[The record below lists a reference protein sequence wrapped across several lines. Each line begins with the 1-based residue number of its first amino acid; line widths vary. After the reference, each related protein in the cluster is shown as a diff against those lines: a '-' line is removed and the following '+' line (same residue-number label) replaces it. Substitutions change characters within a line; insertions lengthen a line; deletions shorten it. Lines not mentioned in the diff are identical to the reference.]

1 MEQASI
7 RKGVFEMEYVPGM
20 KSIPTSEI
28 TPNDVLCG
36 RGGNINSHPGNE
48 RFRRIVES
56 KKRLYLTSRFKRE
69 KRVIA
74 CNIVDEIKAQ
84 NGRFLAKINV
94 TGSKR
99 GRKKAP
105 DPGWYE
111 VDIEKAREKTSQALR
126 ENASEI
132 RKELVAE
139 PETVTD
145 VVVLGATE
153 NDCSRVEECQTK
165 PALSAIISS
174 KLQQSKTDNDS
185 HSWIQEFQEIHMS
198 NSWNSFKTDLASFSS
213 LSNAFIPLTGS
224 RSSLS
229 EHSHRGKST
238 EKLIRGD
245 PMKTP
250 VREKRIGTECSS
262 VQACDRKKKSILVS
276 SANDHGKV
284 AYPNCQ
290 ESPDNPSMLPPSPKR
305 HIMREWVA
313 ETISNA
319 TARLDYRNFG
329 INTSTIYSMD
339 VEMENA
345 ADTAGAEAPAF
356 RALVEIPQHQEK
368 STRRDEEIV
377 ERSWFPCSSWT
388 PADWTTSFFSCGTA
402 VYKADSFE
410 YVSDS
415 LCDGFDVPNP
425 CSIYL
430 ENEPHN
436 KPYTAFD
443 AAKTNSSTVLP
454 TPSYNFEDVQM
465 EDRFMGG
472 YSSLPSVAEKSHRSG
487 PDSSSETTSSEMFCV
502 SEKKT
507 PRNLQYPFGEGNSD
521 GNRHHTVQL
530 SPIKW
535 KANRNNLDHHKGN
548 QDFYRGNNACLN
560 NEAWGDNESQRLR
573 MRGRQSQGY

>member
-1 MEQASI
+1 MQQASTK
-7 RKGVFEMEYVPGM
+7 KGVFEMEYVPGM

-132 RKELVAE
+132 RKELVAG
-139 PETVTD
+139 PETCTHVAAPD
-145 VVVLGATE
+145 PSQK
-153 NDCSRVEECQTK
+153 DCGRVEEYQTQ
-165 PALSAIISS
+165 PVVSGNVSA

-185 HSWIQEFQEIHMS
+185 HSWIQDFQEIHMS

-213 LSNAFIPLTGS
+213 LSNMFIPITGS

-229 EHSHRGKST
+229 EHSQRGKSSDKQT
-238 EKLIRGD
+238 RGD

-250 VREKRIGTECSS
+250 IREKRVGMECPSA
-262 VQACDRKKKSILVS
+262 QACDRKKKSIIAS
-276 SANDHGKV
+276 SANDHSKV
-284 AYPNCQ
+284 AHIHGL
-290 ESPDNPSMLPPSPKR
+290 ESPDNPSMLPPPPKR

-313 ETISNA
+313 ETISSA

-329 INTSTIYSMD
+329 LNTSMSYNMD
-339 VEMENA
+339 VEMENV
-345 ADTAGAEAPAF
+345 AESAEVPAF
-356 RALVEIPQHQEK
+356 RSLVDIPQQQEK
-368 STRRDEEIV
+368 SSRRDEEIV
-377 ERSWFPCSSWT
+377 ERSWFPCGSWT
-388 PADWTTSFFSCGTA
+388 PADWTTSFFSCGSA
-402 VYKADSFE
+402 VFKADSFE

-425 CSIYL
+425 CSMYL

-436 KPYTAFD
+436 KPYTTFD
-443 AAKTNSSTVLP
+443 SPNTKPSIVQSTS
-454 TPSYNFEDVQM
+454 SYNFEDVQM

-487 PDSSSETTSSEMFCV
+487 PESSSEHSSSEMYDL
-502 SEKKT
+502 SERKP
-507 PRNLQYPFGEGNSD
+507 PRNLQYPIGNVNNED
-521 GNRHHTVQL
+521 IRHQTIQL

-535 KANRNNLDHHKGN
+535 KAITNNADHQKTN
-548 QDFYRGNNACLN
+548 QNFYRSNIVTLN
-560 NEAWGDNESQRLR
+560 KEWSDHESQRLR
-573 MRGRQSQGY
+573 MQGRQAQGY